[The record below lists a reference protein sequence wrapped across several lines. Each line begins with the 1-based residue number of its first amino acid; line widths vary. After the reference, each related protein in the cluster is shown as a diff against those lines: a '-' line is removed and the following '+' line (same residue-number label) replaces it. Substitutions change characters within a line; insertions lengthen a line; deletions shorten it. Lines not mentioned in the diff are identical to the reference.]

1 MKQITLTLLLCI
13 FSICAYAQQ
22 ITVTGTVTDAE
33 NNPLIGAAVLVVGT
47 TNGTITDFDGKYS
60 IQAQSNQSLKI
71 TYVGYQEQLI
81 KIDGRKTIDV
91 RMAEGQQLEEVV
103 VIGYGTVKKSH
114 LTGAVSSVSGK
125 DLQANVARNAASA
138 LQGRVTGVTVSTN
151 TGQPGEG
158 MSINVRGISSL
169 SSTTPLYVVDGVYGD
184 INMVDPADIQSIEIL
199 KDASAAAIYGSR
211 AANGV
216 VLITTKGG
224 RIDMPTRVTV
234 EAYTGIQNVAKKYD
248 VMDGDQYREFCKL
261 NKINTGVSDV
271 TGWKGKGTDWQDELF
286 QQAMLSKVSL
296 NISGGSKTATFN
308 VSGSYNK
315 QDGIV
320 KTTGY
325 EAWNFR
331 TKNTF
336 SFLNNHVRIGNT
348 FMMKFAKKDFDD
360 VSFSTLL
367 NVVPQQSVYD
377 YDNPVRGHWGTTP
390 SWAKPGDNPVGWVE
404 AYDRQK
410 HSIDL
415 MLNGWAEVD
424 LFLKGLKYKLNVG
437 VNKYTN
443 RSYNYIAPYYFSS
456 ASQNSETQ
464 LNEGTGWENDW
475 LIENTLHYDNVIGK
489 HTINVVAGY
498 SAQRNEW
505 RGFGAGRKNMP
516 EGLYVIDTGIAST
529 SSTGGST
536 WKESL
541 VSMFA
546 RAMYS
551 YDDRYMA
558 SVSIRRDGSSKFAAG
573 QKWGSFPSGSI
584 GWNIMN
590 EKFFENLK
598 STFNE
603 LKVRASY
610 GVLGN
615 LNGIGRYATQSAPY
629 MGLNTVFGNTWENTG
644 AITGYNWV
652 TPGITTWEKNKTLD
666 FGVDLGLWNNKL
678 TLSADYYIQKTEDML
693 LSIPQPGSFG
703 LSGSPVTNA
712 GNVENKGFEIA
723 INHRNNIGE
732 LNYRVGVNASFLSNE
747 LTKVNSTR
755 KEWSGYDPHGGGAVT
770 YAKEGYGIGGFWVVK
785 TLGIFQNQEQI
796 NAWNKDHGRYVFNKD
811 TGKDEWKGAQ
821 AKAQPGDL
829 IFEDAN
835 GDGQITVDDKQYA
848 GSALPKVT
856 LGFNLGLDW
865 KGIDF
870 NLFFDGQF
878 GHKIY
883 NAMPYY
889 NIKKEGVGNYLVN
902 MMDAWRPDHTNTDI
916 PRFIGASDDP
926 NSATDNNGTN
936 WAITD
941 RWLEKGDFFRLKTL
955 ELGYTLPK
963 PWITKAGLQNVR
975 LYTAIDNLFTIT
987 DYSGYTPDLGINA
1000 GDGATGS
1007 GTDDIMSRGCDDGR
1021 YPIARTFTF
1030 GLQVTF

>member
-1 MKQITLTLLLCI
+1 MKQIAFSLLLCI
-13 FSICAYAQQ
+13 FSVCAYAQQ
-22 ITVTGTVTDAE
+22 ITVTGTVTDVE
-33 NNPLIGAAVLVVGT
+33 NNPLIGAAVVVVGT
-47 TNGTITDFDGKYS
+47 TDGVITDFDGKYTIKANS
-60 IQAQSNQSLKI
+60 GQSLKF
-71 TYVGYQEQLI
+71 TYVGYQEQTVRI
-81 KIDGRKTIDV
+81 NGRNTINV
-91 RMAEGQQLEEVV
+91 RMTEGEQLDEVV

-125 DLQANVARNAASA
+125 DLQANVARSAASA

-169 SSTTPLYVVDGVYGD
+169 SSTTPLYVIDGIYGD
-184 INMVDPADIQSIEIL
+184 INMVDPSDIQSIEVL

-224 RIDMPTRVTV
+224 RTDMPTRVTV
-234 EAYTGIQNVAKKYD
+234 DAYTGVQNVAKKYD
-248 VMDGDQYREFCKL
+248 VMDGDQYREFCK
-261 NKINTGVSDV
+261 INNINQSVAEV
-271 TGWKGKGTDWQDELF
+271 TGWKGKGTDWQDELYR
-286 QQAMLSKVSL
+286 QAMVSKVSL
-296 NISGGSKTATFN
+296 NVSGGSKTATFN
-308 VSGSYNK
+308 VSGSYLK

-336 SFLNNHVRIGNT
+336 SFLNNHVRLGNT
-348 FMMKFAKKDFDD
+348 FMMKFAKKDYDD
-360 VSFSTLL
+360 VSYSEVL
-367 NVVPQQSVYD
+367 NIVPMQSVYD
-377 YDNPVRGHWGTTP
+377 YENPVRGHWGTTP
-390 SWAKPGDNPVGWVE
+390 SWAKASGNPVGWAE

-415 MLNGWAEVD
+415 LLNGWAEVD
-424 LFLKGLKYKLNVG
+424 LFLKGLKYKFNVG

-443 RSYNYIAPYYFSS
+443 RRYDYIAPFYFSS
-456 ASQNSETQ
+456 AGQNADTQ
-464 LNEGTGWENDW
+464 LDERTSWENDW

-489 HTINVVAGY
+489 HTINIVAGY
-498 SAQRNEW
+498 SAQRNEA
-505 RGFGAGRKNMP
+505 RNFGAGRKNMP
-516 EGLYVIDTGIAST
+516 DGLYVIDTGIAST
-529 SSTGGST
+529 SSTSGST

-558 SVSIRRDGSSKFAAG
+558 SLSVRRDGSSKFADG
-573 QKWGSFPSGSI
+573 HKWGSFPSGSV

-590 EKFFENLK
+590 ENFFEGLK
-598 STFNE
+598 KTVNE
-603 LKVRASY
+603 LKIRASY

-615 LNGIGRYATQSAPY
+615 LNGISRYATQSTPY
-629 MGLNTVFGNTWENTG
+629 MGLNTVYGNTWANTG
-644 AITGYNWV
+644 AITGYEWV
-652 TPGITTWEKNKTLD
+652 TPGVTTWEKNKTLD
-666 FGVDLGLWNNKL
+666 FGIDFGLWNNKL
-678 TLSADYYIQKTEDML
+678 SISADYYIQKTEDML
-693 LSIPQPGSFG
+693 LSVPQPNSFG
-703 LSGSPVTNA
+703 LRGEPVTNA

-732 LNYRVGVNASFLSNE
+732 LYYRVGVNASFLSNE
-747 LTKVNSTR
+747 LTKVNSAR
-755 KEWSGYDPHGGGAVT
+755 DSWGGYDPHGGGTIT
-770 YAKEGYGIGGFWVVK
+770 YAKTGYPIGGFWLIK
-785 TLGIFQNQEQI
+785 SQGIFQNEEQI
-796 NAWNKDHGRYVFNKD
+796 AALNKEHGRYVVKD
-811 TGKDEWKGAQ
+811 NVEVWEGVQKNAV
-821 AKAQPGDL
+821 PGDL

-856 LGFNLGLDW
+856 LGFSLGLDW
-865 KGIDF
+865 KGIDL

-883 NAMPYY
+883 NALPYY
-889 NIKKEGVGNYLVN
+889 NIKKEGVGNYLTN
-902 MMDAWRPDHTNTDI
+902 MLDAWRPDYTNTDI
-916 PRFIGASDDP
+916 PRFIGASDDAT
-926 NSATDNNGTN
+926 SATDGNGTN
-936 WAITD
+936 WAYTD
-941 RWLEKGDFFRLKTL
+941 RWLENGDFFRLKTL

-963 PWITKAGLQNVR
+963 AWTTKAGLENIRV
-975 LYTAIDNLFTIT
+975 YTAMDNLFTIT
-987 DYSGYTPDLGINA
+987 DYSGYTPDLGLNA

-1007 GTDDIMSRGCDDGR
+1007 GLDNVMSRGCDDGR
-1021 YPIARTFTF
+1021 YPVARTFTF